1 MFAFVILKNG
11 VTDDDKVIFEAL
23 QKLVRKMIA
32 AFAVPNT
39 FLVSIQFQH
48 VQLSRQPQ
56 LYLDR
61 TGFAK
66 NTIWEDHEE
75 NFT

>member
-1 MFAFVILKNG
+1 MLIVSCTTGMFAFVILKNG

-39 FLVSIQFQH
+39 FLVSLQFQH
-48 VQLSRQPQ
+48 NYVNNHNS
-56 LYLDR
+56 
-61 TGFAK
+61 
-66 NTIWEDHEE
+66 I
-75 NFT
+75 

>member
-39 FLVSIQFQH
+39 FLVSLQFQH
-48 VQLSRQPQ
+48 NYVNNHNS
-56 LYLDR
+56 
-61 TGFAK
+61 
-66 NTIWEDHEE
+66 I
-75 NFT
+75 